1 MLLQVDFPHSV
12 RCKFDVL
19 HCILCDSERCK
30 IGLKYHILGK
40 QSFLFFVSTFSFNSS
55 QEW

>member
-12 RCKFDVL
+12 RCKFNAL
-19 HCILCDSERCK
+19 HRILCDSKRCK
-30 IGLKYHILGK
+30 IGLKYQILGK
-40 QSFLFFVSTFSFNSS
+40 QSFQFFVSTFTFNSS